1 MEVDIRLGQPTTVDA
16 VRYADNRVVKVDAN
30 AFVVANNTG
39 ATQLSIPKAQVDDL
53 IAALQAAKKLLG

>member
-1 MEVDIRLGQPTTVDA
+1 MEIDIRTGQPTTVEA
-16 VRYADNRVVKVDAN
+16 VRFSDNRVVKVDAN
-30 AFVVANNTG
+30 VFIVANNTG

>member
-1 MEVDIRLGQPTTVDA
+1 MEIDIRTGQPTTVES
-16 VRYADNRVVKVDAN
+16 VRFSDNRVVKVDAN

>member
-1 MEVDIRLGQPTTVDA
+1 MEIDIRTGQPTTVEA
-16 VRYADNRVVKVDAN
+16 VRFSDNRVVKVDAN

-39 ATQLSIPKAQVDDL
+39 ATQLNIPKAQVDDL